1 MTPLC
6 VALVVLAAMLAAML
20 GACLGVVMFAA
31 CALSGRIDEDHGLD
45 Q

>member
-1 MTPLC
+1 VTPLC
-6 VALVVLAAMLAAML
+6 VALVVLAAML

-31 CALSGRIDEDHGLD
+31 CALSGRTDEDHGLD